1 MVIGGQVSVP
11 GLYDAPSLYRSVRG
25 RSFDDSDPY
34 LVNNKQTGRVRP
46 MPDNNLLKSYAADK
60 EKAGNVAKIK
70 VVVCFFPCLFLTEH

>member
-1 MVIGGQVSVP
+1 MSVP
-11 GLYDAPSLYRSVRG
+11 GLYDTSSLYRSVRG

-34 LVNNKQTGRVRP
+34 LANNKQTGRVRP
-46 MPDNNLLKSYAADK
+46 VPDNNLLKSYAADK